1 MKRLHARLK
10 RSREEKIE
18 FTFAALQTACKIV
31 ERGNGDKEA
40 NLVNQNIN
48 ALQLR
53 RARRVFLGPYCRAGQ
68 EP

>member
-31 ERGNGDKEA
+31 ERDNGDKEA
-40 NLVNQNIN
+40 NPVNQNIN

-53 RARRVFLGPYCRAGQ
+53 RARRVFLEPYCRAGQ
-68 EP
+68 ES